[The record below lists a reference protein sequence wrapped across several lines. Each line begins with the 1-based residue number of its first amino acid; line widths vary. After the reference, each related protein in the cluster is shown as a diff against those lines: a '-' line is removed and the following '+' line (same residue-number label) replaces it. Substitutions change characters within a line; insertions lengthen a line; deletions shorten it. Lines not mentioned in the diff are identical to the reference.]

1 MDLFFWRR
9 KIPATYTC
17 IDLKTVESSLTCYQ
31 IMQQKYRSDR
41 KIEPYCVGITYDK
54 LLYFLMTTGL
64 YLSHCVSSLSY
75 LQYEY
80 EYERIF

>member
-31 IMQQKYRSDR
+31 IMQQKYRSVCKR
-41 KIEPYCVGITYDK
+41 GPYWVGIIHDK
-54 LLYFLMTTGL
+54 LLYCQMKTGL
-64 YLSHCVSSLSY
+64 YLSHCISSLPY